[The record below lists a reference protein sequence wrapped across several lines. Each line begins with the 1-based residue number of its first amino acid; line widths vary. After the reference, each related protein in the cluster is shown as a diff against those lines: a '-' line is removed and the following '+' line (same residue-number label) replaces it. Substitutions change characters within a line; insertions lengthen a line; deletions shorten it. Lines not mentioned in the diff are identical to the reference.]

1 MFSDGLVSLPTFY
14 LESAFRNP
22 LKDENSGASTAVS
35 VPCNTGLSGM
45 RRMHQGSAWIQAAIK
60 GSRAIDAAAWSA
72 LLCQPSHPLAFFAWL
87 VCRTRWYH
95 APRDGNLCR
104 ERASAVDV
112 SPPHLPCRSLGLTPP
127 SLCFLLCLLPPLGLH
142 AASSGHFGVCGQSP
156 QSKSMLN
163 QGCDWQTRKQ
173 QWNLIF
179 HGKVSAPCLYAQWRW
194 FLFTSCVVGVFKL
207 HGLCVRLKS
216 YLIFIMAKSNSRET
230 FLGDRKPVH
239 VPSTGQNTIER
250 DKRMLHLES
259 AIYGSDY
266 GKQPAFFRFQMLT

>member
-1 MFSDGLVSLPTFY
+1 MTTVGRAQRSLCHVTQGSQVWEECTRDLPESRQLSKAPEPLTLPPDPLCSVSLPTHWHS
-14 LESAFRNP
+14 LH
-22 LKDENSGASTAVS
+22 D
-35 VPCNTGLSGM
+35 
-45 RRMHQGSAWIQAAIK
+45 
-60 GSRAIDAAAWSA
+60 
-72 LLCQPSHPLAFFAWL
+72 LCA
-87 VCRTRWYH
+87 
-95 APRDGNLCR
+95 
-104 ERASAVDV
+104 ERAGIM
-112 SPPHLPCRSLGLTPP
+112 HLEMVIYVGREPLLWTWVLLTFPAALWASRPP

-207 HGLCVRLKS
+207 HGLFVRLKS
-216 YLIFIMAKSNSRET
+216 CLIFIMAKSNSRET